1 MASKAPWWLAVSGS
15 RSASGA
21 VGAGRLAR
29 QLARGG
35 GVGAFDASGQPL
47 GDLLELPLVAVGV
60 REERAAGVGAPLG
73 IDARHPA
80 LAGLE
85 VPDLADVD
93 AAADQVVAGGHDVV
107 DDQEQALVGL
117 RHRRGALA
125 ELD

>member
-35 GVGAFDASGQPL
+35 GVGAFDASGQSV

-60 REERAAGVGAPLG
+60 REERAAGVGAALR
-73 IDARHPA
+73 IDAGDSA
-80 LAGLE
+80 LAAFD
-85 VPDLADVD
+85 VPDLADVGT
-93 AAADQVVAGGHDVV
+93 AADQILAGGHDVV
-107 DDQEQALVGL
+107 DDQEQALVGFL
-117 RHRRGALA
+117 
-125 ELD
+125 